1 MKKINLFI
9 ITALIAIICA
19 AFAVSAEESEQ
30 PTEEAAVTTVV
41 TEFIPEETLETTTT
55 LVTTIPQSE
64 VTTEEVTTT
73 VPFTT
78 EPIVTTTNDE
88 GLCVDTTLMKKYYF
102 SENKTFDSS
111 GIVVTYNGI
120 DVTDKSDITF
130 KETPSIYNGETFDY
144 EISFDVNFSME
155 TENGTIGEYKTF
167 VTDVKI
173 GRQGDAD
180 LDHKIEL
187 YDTIE
192 IARKFMTKNENKY
205 ASVPVSDTFE
215 DFMMNTNSDDSVI
228 DLYDAIWS
236 AKLYMALNPP
246 PEIER
251 PQTIKKPD
259 IRKYDTSTMSG
270 IKKYANDCIIYQAR
284 IYGIPEEHIYFDDSA
299 DIWGYSWNAP
309 KPFISDMDYY
319 ISQEKY
325 QPLFYY
331 TTAESIGDVLMYSVR
346 SAVNEWK
353 MNFEE
358 QRDKYSSFNSW
369 EEYIKTRI
377 FTIKWKD
384 LGHNNYE
391 VYVMWGGK
399 GIRN

>member
-353 MNFEE
+353 KNGDTDEE
-358 QRDKYSSFNSW
+358 VSKWGN
-369 EEYIKTRI
+369 

-391 VYVMWGGK
+391 IYVMWGGK

>member
-120 DVTDKSDITF
+120 DVTDKSDITL

-299 DIWGYSWNAP
+299 DIWGYSWDAP
-309 KPFISDMDYY
+309 PTFISDLDYY